1 MRSIY
6 SFKTFVFNDFRLNKL
21 KLTVPLKLIKFVLY
35 TFLSVFQG
43 QFVRE
48 YDDFSLTI

>member
-6 SFKTFVFNDFRLNKL
+6 SFKTFVFNGFRLNKL
-21 KLTVPLKLIKFVLY
+21 KLTVPLKLIKFVLC